1 MSAHSAQLMWF
12 FDGSEGEGFWSPRRV
27 AERLAQRGCLPDPA
41 LLERLGREV
50 CESAAPAAW
59 QAQRDD
65 EIVACMRLLPAG
77 AGLGCIGLLTIDGLA
92 ADRQFASPFQTLVEL
107 ACDLT
112 ARPEVLSSFYLHF
125 TDWLHSSLGVD
136 GSSVWMGEGLCQNL
150 LCLYDSEHRLAGQQL
165 ERSALEALFS
175 VVRLTGPIVLEQV
188 DQHPLAHS
196 LSPLLQ
202 GGSLLVI
209 PIWLD
214 DEPQG
219 AVLCQWRSP
228 EAPLLLE
235 QMALLRGAMLLMSR
249 AVDQMRISRQAEEWR
264 RRSDLLERFSLALSA
279 KTGMAFIDTLV
290 ERLYEVKGVEGA
302 WLAERHGHESL
313 RLLSA
318 VGEHPQPEY
327 ALGGSLC
334 EVVYGGKTRHHRIP
348 GDEERHF
355 YGMPLLDG
363 HGVVVGHLALTCR
376 HGQLVA
382 DLDSLLKILSSRIS
396 AEIERLQVEAQL
408 RLSAVAFETHE
419 GIVITDPAFTI
430 LRVNKAF
437 SQLTGYESG
446 EVLGLTLGEGVW
458 CGGLG
463 YDLDDLDR
471 WQGETQRPRRDGSV
485 THHWEIVTPV
495 KDERG
500 HLTHFVIC
508 FEDISERKAAQ
519 RKIQDLAYYD
529 ELTGLPNRRQ
539 LHETLTR
546 AFAEAQHSEIIGA
559 LLFIDLDH
567 FKTINDSLGHA
578 TGDWLLREVA
588 ERLKRLTRQGDFLAR
603 LGGDE
608 FVLLL
613 PQLSASPPQAE
624 MQADLVG
631 ERLIAELSAP
641 YPFAGQSLHI
651 GASVGVTLFP
661 GRDQGVEDLLKQAD
675 TAMYQAKSAGRRT
688 LRFFDASMQWQ
699 ADRRLLIN
707 NELRRA
713 LENNELLLH
722 YQPQHMVQGGEII
735 GVEALLR
742 WQPPGRNMV
751 SPAEFVPI
759 AEETDLI
766 VDIGNWVL
774 LEACHQ
780 FVAWEEAGIN
790 LPQISVNVSAK
801 QFHAPDFV
809 ERVHEVLAMTGMD
822 PARLNLEITESVV
835 LGHAEDTI
843 NKMGELKGLGIS
855 FAIDDFGAGYSS
867 LSYLKRLPADELKI
881 DRSFIQDIPR
891 DADNMAIVEAVLAM
905 AKHMGF
911 NVTAEGVESRQQLEF
926 LQTQGCCFYQGYLAS
941 KPLPA
946 ENLARYFQ
954 RQRRQPELE
963 LQALG

>member
-1 MSAHSAQLMWF
+1 MWF
-12 FDGSEGEGFWSPRRV
+12 FDGREEEGVWSPRRV
-27 AERLAQRGCLPDPA
+27 AERLAHRGCLPEPA
-41 LLERLGREV
+41 LLVHLGHKV
-50 CESAAPAAW
+50 CRHGASEQWRGNLGDGVSASLNLSP
-59 QAQRDD
+59 
-65 EIVACMRLLPAG
+65 VSHG
-77 AGLGCIGLLTIDGLA
+77 AGCVGLLTLDGLA
-92 ADRQFASPFQTLVEL
+92 AEHLFASPFQALVEL

-112 ARPEVLSSFYLHF
+112 ARPEALSSFYHHF
-125 TDWLHSSLGVD
+125 TLWLQASLGVVCC
-136 GSSVWMGEGLCQNL
+136 SVWMGEEQDHSLGCH
-150 LCLYDSEHRLAGQQL
+150 YDSRGLLAGQRL
-165 ERSALEALFS
+165 SSHTLEALFS
-175 VVRLTGPIVLEQV
+175 VTRLTGPLVLEQANR
-188 DQHPLAHS
+188 HPLAQP
-196 LSPLLQ
+196 LAPLLT
-202 GGSLLVI
+202 GESLLVI

-214 DEPQG
+214 GEPQG
-219 AVLCQWRSP
+219 MVLCQWSSP
-228 EAPLLLE
+228 DSPLVLE
-235 QMALLRGAMLLMSR
+235 QLALLRGAMLLMSR
-249 AVDQMRISRQAEEWR
+249 AVEQMRISRQAEEWR

-290 ERLYEVKGVEGA
+290 ERLFEVKGVEGA
-302 WLAERHGHESL
+302 WLAERHGHEQL
-313 RLLSA
+313 RILSA
-318 VGEHPQPEY
+318 VGEHPGPEY
-327 ALGGSLC
+327 PLMGSLC
-334 EVVYGGKTRHHRIP
+334 EGVYGGLSLHQRMP
-348 GDEERHF
+348 GDAERYY
-355 YGMPLLDG
+355 YGMPLQDG
-363 HGVVVGHLALTCR
+363 HGVVVGHLALTCL
-376 HGQLVA
+376 HVELVA
-382 DLDSLLKILSSRIS
+382 DLDSLLKILSSRIG
-396 AEIERLQVEAQL
+396 AEMERLQVEAQL

-419 GIVITDPAFTI
+419 GIVITDPDFTI

-437 SQLTGYESG
+437 SQLTGYESD
-446 EVLGLTLGEGVW
+446 EVLGLTLGEGIW

-463 YDLDDLDR
+463 YELDHLDR
-471 WQGETQRPRRDGSV
+471 WQGEIQRQRRDGSV

-495 KDERG
+495 KDERD

-508 FEDISERKAAQ
+508 FEDISDRKAAQ
-519 RKIQDLAYYD
+519 RQIQDLAYYD

-539 LHETLTR
+539 LQETLTS
-546 AFAEAQHSEIIGA
+546 AFAEAQRSDIIGA

-613 PQLSASPPQAE
+613 PRLSASPPQAE

-707 NELRRA
+707 NELRSA

-742 WQPPGRNMV
+742 WHPPGRNMI

-780 FVAWEEAGIN
+780 FVAWEEAGIH
-790 LPQISVNVSAK
+790 LPQVSVNVSAK

-809 ERVHEVLAMTGMD
+809 DRVHEVLAMTGMD

-926 LQTQGCCFYQGYLAS
+926 LQAQGCCFYQGYLAS

-946 ENLARYFQ
+946 ENLARYVQ
-954 RQRRQPELE
+954 RQRRNPAMEYQVS
-963 LQALG
+963 G